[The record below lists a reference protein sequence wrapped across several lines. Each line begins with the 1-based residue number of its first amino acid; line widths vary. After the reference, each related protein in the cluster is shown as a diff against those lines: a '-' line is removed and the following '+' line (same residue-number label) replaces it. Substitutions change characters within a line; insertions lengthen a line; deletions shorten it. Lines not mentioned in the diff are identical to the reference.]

1 LPLPLFKLSLIHRQ
15 ARAIGLCRGAAGP
28 NAMLETPSGVG
39 CSAAVSLEIGGFND
53 APRKAP
59 DHYRN
64 HTVVEGMS
72 LMPSESASFPDLVGW
87 HHGYLPP
94 HLGRG
99 CRRQQQKRSTAQLL
113 APVPATSAEQNR
125 AALRSDNGC
134 GRSPVSTT
142 STQHVE
148 REEDTLRNRAVR
160 QVVIPTSW
168 SATAEAL
175 GSLEATTGTPVGGE
189 SRERPRGEKATG
201 ADYSRSPRV
210 ALPVLPQRSPT
221 EMRAKIQAQD
231 VARPRPT
238 MRPRTPARGMTIAH
252 QLSTGTEEPTSTSSR
267 NVPMRTVPRCR
278 VVNLRDSTFCETIAV
293 GVLMLSMGLGF
304 SQQLEDSPLSSF
316 LKVIAVAAAIAAMTV
331 PVIFLWL
338 GRRIAAKRS

>member
-1 LPLPLFKLSLIHRQ
+1 
-15 ARAIGLCRGAAGP
+15 
-28 NAMLETPSGVG
+28 MLETPSGFG

-53 APRKAP
+53 APGKAP

-64 HTVVEGMS
+64 HTVVESTS

-94 HLGRG
+94 HLDRA
-99 CRRQQQKRSTAQLL
+99 CRRRQPKQLTAQLL
-113 APVPATSAEQNR
+113 SPVPATSADENR
-125 AALRSDNGC
+125 AALRSANGR
-134 GRSPVSTT
+134 GQSPVSTA

-148 REEDTLRNRAVR
+148 CEQDTLRNRAVR
-160 QVVIPTSW
+160 QVVIPASR

-175 GSLEATTGTPVGGE
+175 RSLEAATGTLAVGE
-189 SRERPRGEKATG
+189 SREPPGGEKTTG

-210 ALPVLPQRSPT
+210 ALPVLAQRSPT

-252 QLSTGTEEPTSTSSR
+252 QPPVGTEKPTSTSSR
-267 NVPMRTVPRCR
+267 NVPMRTVPRRR
-278 VVNLRDSTFCETIAV
+278 VVNLRDSMFYETIAV
-293 GVLMLSMGLGF
+293 GVMMLSMGLGF
-304 SQQLEDSPLSSF
+304 SQQLEDSPVSSL
-316 LKVIAVAAAIAAMTV
+316 LKVVAVAAAIAAMTV
-331 PVIFLWL
+331 PVILLWL
-338 GRRIAAKRS
+338 ARRMAAKRS